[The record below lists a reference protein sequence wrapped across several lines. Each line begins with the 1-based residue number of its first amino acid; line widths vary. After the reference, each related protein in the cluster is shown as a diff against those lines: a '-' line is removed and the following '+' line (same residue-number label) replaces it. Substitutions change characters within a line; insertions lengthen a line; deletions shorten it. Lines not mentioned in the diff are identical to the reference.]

1 MPDDLTPTNPNAL
14 VHVPDPVLRD
24 SDAAGMRE
32 TGGRGIARLGI
43 RALSALGKNPTIRK
57 AALASAAFGVG
68 YQLSRMA
75 RSGSLPQVA
84 EGVRDLY
91 RVANG
96 EELPTEGPLA
106 SSWVRESVTIIT
118 AVYGFLDR
126 EDDTSD

>member
-1 MPDDLTPTNPNAL
+1 MPNDPTPLNPNAL
-14 VHVPDPVLRD
+14 VHVPDPVLPD
-24 SDAAGMRE
+24 GDATRMGE
-32 TGGRGIARLGI
+32 PGGRSIARLGI
-43 RALSALGKNPTIRK
+43 RALSVLGKNPTIRK

-75 RSGSLPQVA
+75 RSGTLPQVA
-84 EGVRDLY
+84 DGVRGLY

-106 SSWVRESVTIIT
+106 NGWVREAVTIIT

-126 EDDTSD
+126 DDDTSD